1 MGVMTEATVVVDRS
15 ASGVATV
22 RIDRP
27 DALNAL
33 DLPTK
38 VALRDALAEVAADD
52 GVRCVVLT
60 GTGRAFCVGQDLR
73 EHVANLTAGSGELS
87 TTVADHYNP
96 IATTL
101 ATMDKP
107 VVAALNGVAAGA
119 GMSFALAAD
128 FRVMAESASMTTAFA
143 GIGLSCDS
151 GASYWL
157 PRLVGPARAK
167 DLLMFPRSVPA
178 QECLE
183 LGLAT
188 HVVPADGFD
197 AAVAELADRLAA
209 GPTLAF
215 AAIRHLVADGPVS
228 TLADALSA
236 EGASMR
242 TTGATQDHR
251 DAVEAFVA
259 KERPVFHGR

>member
-1 MGVMTEATVVVDRS
+1 MSEATVIVDRS

-22 RIDRP
+22 CIDRP
-27 DALNAL
+27 AAMNAL
-33 DLPTK
+33 DLATK
-38 VALRDALAEVAADD
+38 VALRDGLADVAADPE
-52 GVRCVVLT
+52 VRCVVLT

-73 EHVANLTAGSGELS
+73 EHVANLEAGSGELA
-87 TTVADHYNP
+87 TTVREHYNP

-128 FRVMAESASMTTAFA
+128 FRVMADTASMTTAFA

-167 DLLMFPRSVPA
+167 DLLMLPRSVPA
-178 QECLE
+178 QECLD

-188 HVVPADGFD
+188 QVVPADELEG
-197 AAVAELADRLAA
+197 AVAELAGRLAA
-209 GPTLAF
+209 GPTLSY
-215 AAIRHLVADGPVS
+215 AAIRHLVATSPVAD
-228 TLADALSA
+228 LADALAA
-236 EGASMR
+236 EEGLMASTGASE
-242 TTGATQDHR
+242 DHR
-251 DAVEAFVA
+251 GAVRAFVA